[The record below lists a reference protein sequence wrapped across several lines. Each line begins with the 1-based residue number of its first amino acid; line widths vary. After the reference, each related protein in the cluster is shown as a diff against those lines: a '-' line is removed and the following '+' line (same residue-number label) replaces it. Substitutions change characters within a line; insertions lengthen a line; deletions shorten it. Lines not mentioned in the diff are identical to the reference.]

1 MALSPF
7 EQFDTIDA
15 AFAAQVQAN
24 PQSPAVLFED
34 EVHSFSDLAQQRDR
48 LAAFLLSQ
56 DVKPGDR
63 IVWWGKNHVDYV
75 ALVLAAARI
84 GAVLVVVNWRLAIR
98 EVEAILDDS
107 EPRLVIV
114 SEEFA
119 GLLAEGGRKGW
130 VAGAGADGVLPS
142 LRSAAQEAADIA
154 PVGDAAAPF
163 LQLYTSGTTGV
174 PKGVPQTHLNHMA
187 AYRAWADSGIGQ
199 WAPGDVC
206 LIALPIFHAIGAN
219 FTLFT
224 LLQGGAVYLLREFS
238 PDGALKALDQGG
250 VTRMPLVPT
259 LIDMLSRDERVRALD
274 HARLQSIIYGGS
286 EISLATLQRG
296 MTVFSCQ
303 FTQVYAATETTAA
316 AVSLSPDDHL
326 GENPPL
332 RAAGRVQKGLELKV
346 FNERGEE
353 AATGEVGEIALR
365 GASIMGGYWR
375 RPAETAKVLR
385 DGWYMTGDAGFVD
398 ETGLVTVVDR
408 TRDMMISGGENVYP
422 SEVEAAL
429 LEHPDIQETAV
440 FGVPDARWGSRIA
453 AAAVLRPGV
462 NPATVD
468 LATVRTFLESRI
480 ARYKHPR
487 QLMILDQLPRTPTGK
502 VVRGVLIE
510 AAEREAAPASV

>member
-1 MALSPF
+1 M
-7 EQFDTIDA
+7 
-15 AFAAQVQAN
+15 
-24 PQSPAVLFED
+24 
-34 EVHSFSDLAQQRDR
+34 
-48 LAAFLLSQ
+48 
-56 DVKPGDR
+56 K
-63 IVWWGKNHVDYV
+63 
-75 ALVLAAARI
+75 
-84 GAVLVVVNWRLAIR
+84 
-98 EVEAILDDS
+98 
-107 EPRLVIV
+107 
-114 SEEFA
+114 
-119 GLLAEGGRKGW
+119 
-130 VAGAGADGVLPS
+130 
-142 LRSAAQEAADIA
+142 
-154 PVGDAAAPF
+154 
-163 LQLYTSGTTGV
+163 
-174 PKGVPQTHLNHMA
+174 
-187 AYRAWADSGIGQ
+187 
-199 WAPGDVC
+199 
-206 LIALPIFHAIGAN
+206 
-219 FTLFT
+219 
-224 LLQGGAVYLLREFS
+224 
-238 PDGALKALDQGG
+238 
-250 VTRMPLVPT
+250 
-259 LIDMLSRDERVRALD
+259 
-274 HARLQSIIYGGS
+274 
-286 EISLATLQRG
+286 
-296 MTVFSCQ
+296 VFGCQ

-316 AVSLSPDDHL
+316 AVSLAPDDHL

-440 FGVPDARWGSRIA
+440 FGVPDARWDSRIA

-510 AAEREAAPASV
+510 AAEREAAPATV